1 MKCICDR
8 LALLEALSATSS
20 VAASRT
26 PKPILQCVRLT
37 AAKDALTV
45 TAYDQEVGLRYHVRQ
60 VDVSKTG
67 ETLVSCE
74 RLLAIVRES
83 GDETLSFETGDDVL
97 HVRGADSHFQ
107 VIGQNVR
114 EFPPVPD
121 MEGDADF
128 NVKVGPLR
136 EAVGQT
142 LFAAARENTRYAING
157 VLWQKKG
164 KNLQLI
170 ATDGRRLAMS
180 SVSLEKSVGEECQA
194 IVPTK
199 ALNLISKLHFAADE
213 VVHVK
218 LSSNQIIMKSDRAT
232 ISSVLVEGHF
242 PKYEDVVPR
251 DNDKKISI
259 KTDEFMSAVKRASLL
274 SSVESKGIRIK
285 VSGEGLVLSGR
296 AQEQG
301 EATVKL
307 SGIEYGGPGLD
318 IGFNPEFL
326 IDALKVCGE
335 TVSFELKESSRPGV
349 IRSGPVFLYVV
360 MPVNLS

>member
-8 LALLEALSATSS
+8 LALLEGLSATSG

-26 PKPILQCVRLT
+26 PKPILQCVKLT
-37 AAKDALTV
+37 ATKDALTL

-60 VDVSKTG
+60 VEVTKPG

-74 RLLAIVRES
+74 RLLAVVRES
-83 GDETLSFETGDDVL
+83 ADETMAFETEDDLL
-97 HVRGADSHFQ
+97 HVRGSDSHFQ
-107 VIGQNVR
+107 LMGQSTR

-121 MEGDADF
+121 MEGDIDF
-128 NVKVGPLR
+128 SVKVGALR
-136 EAVGQT
+136 DAVGQT

-157 VLWQKKG
+157 VLWEKKG
-164 KNLQLI
+164 KNLLLV

-180 SVSLEKSVGEECQA
+180 SASLEKSVGEDVQA

-199 ALNLISKLHFAADE
+199 ALNLLSRLHFGPDE
-213 VVHVK
+213 TLEVK
-218 LSSNQIIMKSDRAT
+218 LTANQIVMRSERAT

-242 PKYEDVVPR
+242 PKYQDVMPR
-251 DNDKKISI
+251 DNDKKAAMP
-259 KTDEFMSAVKRASLL
+259 TADLLSAVKRAALL
-274 SSVESKGIRIK
+274 SSVESRGIRI
-285 VSGEGLVLSGR
+285 SLGSDGMVLSGR

-307 SGIEYGGPGLD
+307 SGVDYKGSQIQ

-326 IDALKVCGE
+326 LDALKVCGDSL
-335 TVSFELKESSRPGV
+335 TLELKESSRPGI
-349 IRSGPVFLYVV
+349 IRSGPVFQYVV

>member
-8 LALLEALSATSS
+8 AALLDGLTATSMI
-20 VAASRT
+20 AATRT
-26 PKPILQCVRLT
+26 PRPILQCVKVS
-37 AAKDALTV
+37 AAKGVVTL

-67 ETLVSCE
+67 ETLVSND
-74 RLLAIVRES
+74 RLLAIIRES
-83 GDETLSFETGDDVL
+83 SDETMSLETHEDVL
-97 HVRGADSHFQ
+97 HIRGADSHFQ
-107 VIGQNVR
+107 VIGQSVK

-121 MEGDADF
+121 LEGQADF
-128 NVKVGPLR
+128 SVDVRALT

-157 VLWQKKG
+157 VLWEREDK
-164 KNLQLI
+164 QLRLV

-180 SVSLEKSVGEECQA
+180 VVSLEKAVGDATQS

-199 ALNLISKLHFAADE
+199 PLHLLSRLHFGPDE
-213 VVHVK
+213 VLDVK
-218 LSSNQIIMKSDRAT
+218 LSSNQVVMRSERAT
-232 ISSVLVEGHF
+232 IASVLVEGHF
-242 PKYEDVVPR
+242 PKYQDVIPR
-251 DNDKKISI
+251 DNDKKIEMTTADFS
-259 KTDEFMSAVKRASLL
+259 SAVKRASLL
-274 SSVESKGIRIK
+274 SGLESKGIRIAFGSDG
-285 VSGEGLVLSGR
+285 VILSGR

-307 SGIEYGGPGLD
+307 TGVDYSGPSLT

-326 IDALKVCGE
+326 LDALKVCGE
-335 TVSFELKESSRPGV
+335 KIVMELKEPSRPGI

>member
-8 LALLEALSATSS
+8 LALQEALSATSS
-20 VAASRT
+20 VAATRT
-26 PKPILQCVRLT
+26 PKPILQCVRLSAT
-37 AAKDALTV
+37 KEALTV
-45 TAYDQEVGLRYHVRQ
+45 TAYDQEVGLRYHVKQ
-60 VDVSKTG
+60 VDVSKAG

-83 GDETLSFETGDDVL
+83 NDETLSFETGDDVL
-97 HVRGADSHFQ
+97 HIRGADSHFQ
-107 VIGQNVR
+107 VIGQSVR

-121 MEGDADF
+121 MEGDPDF
-128 NVKVGPLR
+128 SMKVGLLR

-157 VLWQKKG
+157 VLWQRKG
-164 KNLQLI
+164 KHLQLI

-180 SVSLEKSVGEECQA
+180 GVSLEKSVGEEAHA

-199 ALNLISKLHFAADE
+199 ALNLLSKLHFAADE
-213 VVHVK
+213 VIQVK
-218 LSSNQIIMKSDRAT
+218 LSPNQVILRSDRAT

-242 PKYEDVVPR
+242 PKYEDVVPK
-251 DNDKKISI
+251 DNDKKINI

-307 SGIEYGGPGLD
+307 SGIEYSGPALD

-335 TVSFELKESSRPGV
+335 TVSFELKEPSRPGV

>member
-8 LALLEALSATSS
+8 IALLEGLSATSG
-20 VAASRT
+20 VAAGRT
-26 PKPILQCVRLT
+26 PKPILQCVKLSAT
-37 AAKDALTV
+37 KETV
-45 TAYDQEVGLRYHVRQ
+45 TLTAYDQEVGLRYHVRQ
-60 VDVSKTG
+60 VDVTKTG
-67 ETLVSCE
+67 ETLVNCE

-83 GDETLSFETGDDVL
+83 ADETLAFETEDDAL

-107 VIGQNVR
+107 LMGQSTR

-128 NVKVGPLR
+128 SVKVGPLR
-136 EAVGQT
+136 DAIGQT

-157 VLWQKKG
+157 VLWEKSG
-164 KNLQLI
+164 KNLQLV

-180 SVSLEKSVGEECQA
+180 AVSLEKSVGEEVHA

-199 ALNLISKLHFAADE
+199 ALNLVSRLHFGPDE
-213 VVHVK
+213 TLEVK
-218 LSSNQIIMKSDRAT
+218 LSPNQIILRSQRAT

-242 PKYEDVVPR
+242 PKYQDVMPR
-251 DNDKKISI
+251 DNDKKA
-259 KTDEFMSAVKRASLL
+259 TMPTADLLSAVKRAALL
-274 SSVESKGIRIK
+274 SSVESRGIRI
-285 VSGEGLVLSGR
+285 SLGSDGMVLSGR

-307 SGIEYGGPGLD
+307 SGVDYKGAQIQ

-326 IDALKVCGE
+326 LDALKVCGD
-335 TVSFELKESSRPGV
+335 TITLELKESSRPGI
-349 IRSGPVFLYVV
+349 IRSGPVFQYVV